1 MNIRR
6 LKKLRD
12 ALHRAEQYRREKYSD
27 QEWHRFEAYW
37 DADYVDVDDERVLT
51 VPTLVSDAQ
60 RQKAGLLGGEPR
72 IVVTARTP
80 QKVPGARVLS
90 NQLNHLVR
98 ITRLMVQMDEAVQD
112 AQTLGTGFL
121 MDGFGSQYGVHQD
134 TLVEGFDPTRRGGKD
149 NERIEF
155 HDNIHDDLPWTLR
168 AHPADILV
176 PPGTLRIASADEYY
190 HRYIR
195 HIDDVKKDEKLI
207 SKHRTTVTADARL
220 ADTAESSDRQNME
233 DYIVLY
239 DHYNLRDNH
248 RVTFNTGY
256 RFALADD
263 VDEIL
268 LRINRLNIHPII
280 FTHASRRFW
289 GTSDFDLLEPQ
300 AREINDIRTMMMIT
314 RHMEIFKGVYD
325 KDKLTDPDDIENI
338 KKFEK
343 LIMSDIVGAL
353 IGIHGSPRE
362 FMEFFTPSQPY
373 DFTSQIEMAKGE
385 IREYGMGIGPNQ
397 KGQMSSGRHTLGEV
411 KVAEGH
417 YDESMAPRRKII
429 AGTIIDIVTNWTK
442 LIQDFWIEPRLVQ
455 TYDAAGMPVV
465 VEFQGADLEGDFDL
479 TVSLDSMRSR
489 GREEKIEEANMVLSQ
504 ATPYAQV
511 GIVNPQS
518 LMRQWLTR
526 VTDGDW
532 DIESLMQGQ
541 GAPTPQPQSFD
552 KFQQGFNQQVP
563 QNAPS
568 MAAMLGGQGAMQG
581 IPTAGPR

>member
-1 MNIRR
+1 MTQ
-6 LKKLRD
+6 
-12 ALHRAEQYRREKYSD
+12 AEQYRHEVYSDADWKQYENYWFGEYPINREKI
-27 QEWHRFEAYW
+27 
-37 DADYVDVDDERVLT
+37 LP
-51 VPTLVSDAQ
+51 VPVLVSDAQ

-80 QKVPGARVLS
+80 EKVPGARVLS

-98 ITRLMVQMDEAVQD
+98 TTKLMVEMDEAVQD
-112 AQTLGTGFL
+112 AITLGTGFL

-134 TLVEGFDPTRRGGKD
+134 ALVEGFDPTRRGGKD

-155 HDNIHDDLPWTLR
+155 RDNIHDDLPWTLR

-176 PPGTLRIASADEYY
+176 PPGPLKIASATEYW

-195 HIDDVKKDEKLI
+195 HIEDVKRDEKLI
-207 SKHRTTVTADARL
+207 TKHRTAVSADARL
-220 ADTAESSDRQNME
+220 AERYTDTDQQNME

-248 RVTFNTGY
+248 RVTYNDNY
-256 RFALADD
+256 RFPLADN

-280 FTHASRRFW
+280 FTRNSRHFW

-300 AREINDIRTMMMIT
+300 AQEINDIRSAMMVL
-314 RHMEIFKGVYD
+314 RNLQKFKGFYN
-325 KDKLTDPDDIENI
+325 KDLIADPDDLEAMQ
-338 KKFEK
+338 KFEK
-343 LIMSDIVGAL
+343 DIMTDITGAL
-353 IGIHGSPRE
+353 IGIHGDPSN
-362 FMEFFTPSQPY
+362 FLKDFTPSQPY
-373 DFTSQIEMAKGE
+373 DFTWQIDMAKKE
-385 IREYGMGIGPNQ
+385 IEQYGMGIGPNQ
-397 KGQMSSGRHTLGEV
+397 KGQMSGGRHTLGEV

-429 AGTIIDIVTNWTK
+429 AGTIIDIVTNWAK

-455 TYDAAGMPVV
+455 TYDATGMPVV
-465 VEFQGADLEGDFDL
+465 VEFQGADLQGDFDL
-479 TVSLDSMRSR
+479 SVSLESMRSR
-489 GREEKIEEANMVLSQ
+489 GREEKVEEANMVLSQ

-511 GIVNPQS
+511 GIVNPQA

-541 GAPTPQPQSFD
+541 GAPPVQTQGFD
-552 KFQQGFNQQVP
+552 EFQQGFQQQVP

-568 MAAMLGGQGAMQG
+568 MGAMMGSQSLMQG